1 MKQFTESRHE
11 HNEKDQ
17 PSPGKVT
24 VSRISFSLKPQLQQ
38 EFDRVSKLMGYDER
52 SKALQ
57 SAIQNLISDFEL
69 KSNPESRATG
79 TILII
84 YDHEVRR
91 IDSTLTEL
99 GHEHRLVIVSS
110 LHLHLDAENCLNII
124 VVRGKVKDIT
134 ALEQSVRKVAGVRQL
149 RSAFLVIGK

>member
-1 MKQFTESRHE
+1 LKTNSVSRQSQ
-11 HNEKDQ
+11 EKE
-17 PSPGKVT
+17 K
-24 VSRISFSLKPQLQQ
+24 VSRISFSLKPQLQK
-38 EFDRVSKLMGYDER
+38 EFDRVSKSLGYDER

-57 SAIQNLISDFEL
+57 IAIQNLINDYEL
-69 KSNPESRATG
+69 KSDPESSATG

-110 LHLHLDAENCLNII
+110 LHLHLDEENCLNII